1 MAKRRPTIPT
11 AVQTEL
17 LIQSRRRCCLC
28 FGLKADIEEK
38 DGQIAHLDRNPSN
51 NRLDNL
57 AWLCLP
63 HHDQY
68 DSVRRQTKR
77 LTLEEVKS
85 YREQLHSQL
94 SVLLSKNAEQPDDC
108 LDDVESDPALE
119 VIYRYS
125 DADKA
130 VTKTAITEIINR
142 IEQIYQFGHAYDA
155 AMDSLD
161 KQNLSDEQAELRYGD
176 IGKEIREKLKMPNGI
191 WGLHSDGPFPSV
203 WKKASERLA
212 KSWLNGL
219 LSYEQCI
226 NIFWVLDEEHD
237 TDLHYILFGL
247 PNESLSALQKRAL
260 NSFVYEYGQRNYFRQ
275 RFSGSDDVPF

>member
-1 MAKRRPTIPT
+1 MAKRRPTIPV
-11 AVQTEL
+11 AIQTEL

-51 NRLDNL
+51 NCLDNL

-85 YREQLHSQL
+85 YRERLYSQL
-94 SVLLSKNAEQPDDC
+94 SALMSKSADERDEQ
-108 LDDVESDPALE
+108 LEGAESDSALE
-119 VIYRYS
+119 IIHRYS

-130 VTKTAITEIINR
+130 VTKTAITEILNR

-155 AMDSLD
+155 AMDSME
-161 KQNLSDEQAELRYGD
+161 KQNISDEQADSRYEEVAR
-176 IGKEIREKLKMPNGI
+176 EIRGKLNMPNGI
-191 WGLHSDGPFPSV
+191 WGLHSDGPFSSV
-203 WKKASERLA
+203 WKKVAERLA
-212 KSWLNGL
+212 KKWINGL
-219 LSYEQCI
+219 LSYEECI
-226 NIFWVLDEEHD
+226 NIFWVLDEDHD
-237 TDLHYILFGL
+237 SDLHYILFGL

-260 NSFVYEYGQRNYFRQ
+260 NSFVYEYGQRNFFRR
-275 RFSGSDDVPF
+275 RFWESDDVPF